1 MAPLLIADGSLPP
14 PLVRIP
20 EVLLA
25 RVDSSHPLINSDQDL
40 LTVVGTLA
48 TDPNGPVWSEWSQS
62 CTLLTDASCT
72 PYPELRSLPYIH
84 TTTLVGL
91 FCNFATITS

>member
-25 RVDSSHPLINSDQDL
+25 MDRGLPLVGDRIATSPRPQVVCSSHPLIKSDQDL

-48 TDPNGPVWSEWSQS
+48 TDPNGPVWSEWS
-62 CTLLTDASCT
+62 
-72 PYPELRSLPYIH
+72 
-84 TTTLVGL
+84 
-91 FCNFATITS
+91 